1 MLASVENRDDV
12 FWRFNADDLC
22 QKVHLHYKVRKP
34 LLYILETKEKLK
46 YSVLNKGNLCYN
58 KYHFHEIPN

>member
-1 MLASVENRDDV
+1 M
-12 FWRFNADDLC
+12 
-22 QKVHLHYKVRKP
+22 QKVHLHYKVRKT